1 MRDFELKRALIIAG
15 LAILLAA
22 DATFA
27 YLNHQMS
34 LSKENPQ
41 QVLAAT
47 NLQLG
52 MMKADID
59 HASKIR
65 ENIPKVVKAF
75 EEIESGLP
83 QASRGYSI
91 ISQELDGYAHE
102 SHIIMDDIHFREKEV
117 PGRNVSEVIVEST
130 ITGDYNGIV
139 HFLNHMQRSKN
150 IYIVDG
156 LDVDSQNVPQ
166 AAPGSLRVGLHLR
179 TYFRKA

>member
-1 MRDFELKRALIIAG
+1 MRDFELKKLLIIVG
-15 LAILLAA
+15 LAVLLAA

-27 YLNHQMS
+27 YLNHKMS
-34 LSKENPQ
+34 LSRENPQ
-41 QVLAAT
+41 QVLAGR

-52 MMKADID
+52 IMKADVE
-59 HASKIR
+59 HASRIR

-83 QASRGYSI
+83 QATKGYSI
-91 ISQELDGYAHE
+91 ITLELDGYAHQA
-102 SHIIMDDIHFREKEV
+102 HIVMDDIHFREKEV
-117 PGRNVSEVIVEST
+117 PGRNVAEVIVEST

-139 HFLNHMQRSKN
+139 HFLNDVQRSKN

-156 LDVDSQNVPQ
+156 LDVDSQNVSQ

>member
-1 MRDFELKRALIIAG
+1 MRDFELKRALIIVG

-27 YLNHQMS
+27 YLNHHMS

-41 QVLAAT
+41 QVLAAR

-52 MMKADID
+52 IMKADID

-117 PGRNVSEVIVEST
+117 SGRNVSEVIVEST

-156 LDVDSQNVPQ
+156 LDVDSQNMSQ

>member
-1 MRDFELKRALIIAG
+1 MRDFELKRVLIIVG

-27 YLNHQMS
+27 YLNHRMS

-41 QVLAAT
+41 QVLAAR

-52 MMKADID
+52 IMKADID

-91 ISQELDGYAHE
+91 ISQELDGYAHD

-117 PGRNVSEVIVEST
+117 SGRNVSEVNVEST

-156 LDVDSQNVPQ
+156 LDVDSQNVSQ

>member
-1 MRDFELKRALIIAG
+1 MRDFELKRALIIVG

-27 YLNHQMS
+27 YLNHHMS

-41 QVLAAT
+41 QVLAAR

-52 MMKADID
+52 IMKADID

-117 PGRNVSEVIVEST
+117 SGRNVSEVIVEAT

-156 LDVDSQNVPQ
+156 LDVDSQNMSQ

>member
-1 MRDFELKRALIIAG
+1 MRDFELKKLLIIVG

-27 YLNHQMS
+27 YLNHKMS

-41 QVLAAT
+41 QVLAAR

-52 MMKADID
+52 IMKADID

-75 EEIESGLP
+75 DEIESGLP
-83 QASRGYSI
+83 QASKGYQI
-91 ISQELDGYAHE
+91 ITQELDGYAHGA
-102 SHIIMDDIHFREKEV
+102 HIVMDDIRFQKKEV
-117 PGRNVSEVIVEST
+117 TGQNVSEVNVESA

-139 HFLNHMQRSKN
+139 HFLNAMQRSKN

-156 LDVDSQNVPQ
+156 LDVSSQNETQ
-166 AAPGSLRVGLHLR
+166 APPGSLRVALHLR